1 AKGFVQLRAPI
12 APHLG
17 EELWQR
23 LTGEAGISYV
33 PWPSYDESQ
42 LVEESIEIVVQVNGK
57 IKERLQ
63 VASGLSQEELS
74 QAAKIY

>member
-1 AKGFVQLRAPI
+1 AKGFVQLLAPI

-23 LTGEAGISYV
+23 LTGESGISYV

-74 QAAKIY
+74 QAAK